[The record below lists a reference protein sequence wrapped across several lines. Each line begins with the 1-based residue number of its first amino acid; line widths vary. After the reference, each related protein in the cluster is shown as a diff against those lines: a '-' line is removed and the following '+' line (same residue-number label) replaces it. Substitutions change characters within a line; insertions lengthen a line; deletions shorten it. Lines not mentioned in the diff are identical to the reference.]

1 MATNKVPFSY
11 QRGDYTSIEMAPIS
25 MNQPFSQYQ
34 VLSTAADKSSIAQD
48 AKQNGETARRA
59 FIALVGS
66 LFLFSMFRYTS
77 GGNAAFLGSSS
88 DVDEDTKKLYAIP
101 TRYHTIV
108 ELNMPYIGLVE
119 PFEIWTDMDLGLQ
132 RMSYWGDLNRFYLN
146 ETGPGCQI
154 MPISIDGKSSAQI
167 SARIPLWQPAV
178 VFPNLFDPQFTKS
191 KKLEK
196 VRGVNC
202 EVWELEE
209 DNYDAQNHGYVGR

>member
-1 MATNKVPFSY
+1 MAANKVPFSY

-34 VLSTAADKSSIAQD
+34 VLSTDKSSIAQD

-66 LFLFSMFRYTS
+66 LFLFSMLRYTS
-77 GGNAAFLGSSS
+77 GGNVAFLGSSS
-88 DVDEDTKKLYAIP
+88 EIDEDTKKLYAIP